1 MNASPDPKQ
10 DQQPEQPE
18 LEALLADPNLM
29 PSEREAITHLLVATM
44 ALEALALP
52 QDEPG
57 EHET

>member
-1 MNASPDPKQ
+1 MNQTQ
-10 DQQPEQPE
+10 DQPPEQPD
-18 LEALLADPNLM
+18 LEALLSDPNLLA
-29 PSEREAITHLLVATM
+29 SEREALTRLLVATM